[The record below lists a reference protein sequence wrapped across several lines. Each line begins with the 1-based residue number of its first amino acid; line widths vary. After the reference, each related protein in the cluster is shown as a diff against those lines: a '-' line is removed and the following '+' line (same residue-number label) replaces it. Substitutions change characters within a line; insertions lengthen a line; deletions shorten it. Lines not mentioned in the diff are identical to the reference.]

1 MERRETDGC
10 AHLFCFVFFFS
21 LIKMVCKLHS
31 HGGSWENITLLVLGE
46 SFLGESVTFKH
57 TKMGRGGWS
66 KLGRT

>member
-10 AHLFCFVFFFS
+10 AHLFFS

-46 SFLGESVTFKH
+46 SFLESRNIQTH
-57 TKMGRGGWS
+57 QNAGGRV
-66 KLGRT
+66 L